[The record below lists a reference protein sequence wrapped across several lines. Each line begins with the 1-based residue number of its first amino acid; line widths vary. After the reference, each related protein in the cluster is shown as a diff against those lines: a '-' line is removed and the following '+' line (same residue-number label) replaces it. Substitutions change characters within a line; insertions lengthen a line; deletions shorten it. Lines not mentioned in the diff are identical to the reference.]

1 MKERE
6 ITLEEL
12 IELVEKMEEALIE
25 TEGANQNKP

>member
-12 IELVEKMEEALIE
+12 IELVETMEKALIE

>member
-12 IELVEKMEEALIE
+12 IELVDKMEKALIE
-25 TEGANQNKP
+25 TEGSNQNKP

>member
-12 IELVEKMEEALIE
+12 IELVEKMEKALIE